1 MGRKDEFPRFSEEV
15 QTQDVGSYGLWFRVC
30 ASAWLKYE
38 ISRGFCFLLWY
49 KKYRN
54 SSLPDFLCLL
64 DTWVST
70 FCTTDVIS
78 EAYINLGRICLS
90 EWFSFCYFTVDS
102 ILYMRKIWAVPVR
115 LLINLLNYLLSC
127 PQNPNKKLYL
137 ILKVTFNFS
146 PSLIINNLKYF
157 QYSLLHFIWIS
168 CFRFIF
174 WIWFT
179 LPLVYLLFQ
188 LKCLTPGPVRFPPV
202 NHFYYFSA
210 LWAGGL
216 VWLFF

>member
-1 MGRKDEFPRFSEEV
+1 M
-15 QTQDVGSYGLWFRVC
+15 
-30 ASAWLKYE
+30 
-38 ISRGFCFLLWY
+38 
-49 KKYRN
+49 
-54 SSLPDFLCLL
+54 
-64 DTWVST
+64 ST
-70 FCTTDVIS
+70 FCITDVVS
-78 EAYINLGRICLS
+78 EASINLGRICLS

-115 LLINLLNYLLSC
+115 LLINLLNYLLSY
-127 PQNPNKKLYL
+127 PQSPNKKLYL

-157 QYSLLHFIWIS
+157 HSLLHFIWIS

-174 WIWFT
+174 LIWFT

-216 VWLFF
+216 VIVSHYQDEAIEVVISESWKVLLWGSSDCDTKENNLHFFFPDKGKNSEKNPGSLLRH